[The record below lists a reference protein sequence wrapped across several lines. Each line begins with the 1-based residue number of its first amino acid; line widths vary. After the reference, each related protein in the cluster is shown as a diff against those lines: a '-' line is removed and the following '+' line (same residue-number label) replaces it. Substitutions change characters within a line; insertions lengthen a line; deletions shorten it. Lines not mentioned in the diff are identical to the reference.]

1 MLSTILLVF
10 AFVLFVLAAIGIPNP
25 PQRWNLV
32 AAGLAF
38 WVLSVLLSGIHLG
51 IAH

>member
-10 AFVLFVLAAIGIPNP
+10 SFVFFVIAALNIPA
-25 PQRWNLV
+25 RFNLI

-38 WVLSVLLSGIHLG
+38 WVLSILLGGLHALL
-51 IAH
+51 